1 MASSSTVRPRPYSA
15 STRDHDDPF
24 GSQATTTVFWM
35 RVPVSRTLG
44 VALSLAALAACT
56 SSPAD
61 TIEVPSSSGAEV
73 TGGKIILSGDLNDD
87 VPAETTA
94 STVEPPAPASSSS
107 VAPETRTASVETTP
121 RPATTARPTT
131 TDAEVVGDGPVLTFP
146 DADDTSETP
155 GIGGELAPAFFAL
168 EATTSVACA
177 VANPGT
183 VELRWEVIGSEAVD
197 IAIGSATKIFRLA
210 QPPAGTLDVP
220 LDCADGSTYFVVARN
235 ADGSTTRSVNMAAD
249 AAG

>member
-1 MASSSTVRPRPYSA
+1 
-15 STRDHDDPF
+15 
-24 GSQATTTVFWM
+24 
-35 RVPVSRTLG
+35 
-44 VALSLAALAACT
+44 
-56 SSPAD
+56 
-61 TIEVPSSSGAEV
+61 
-73 TGGKIILSGDLNDD
+73 
-87 VPAETTA
+87 
-94 STVEPPAPASSSS
+94 
-107 VAPETRTASVETTP
+107 
-121 RPATTARPTT
+121 
-131 TDAEVVGDGPVLTFP
+131 VLTSP
-146 DADDTSETP
+146 DDNGASETP

-235 ADGSTTRSVNMAAD
+235 ADGSTTRSVNLAAD
-249 AAG
+249 SAG